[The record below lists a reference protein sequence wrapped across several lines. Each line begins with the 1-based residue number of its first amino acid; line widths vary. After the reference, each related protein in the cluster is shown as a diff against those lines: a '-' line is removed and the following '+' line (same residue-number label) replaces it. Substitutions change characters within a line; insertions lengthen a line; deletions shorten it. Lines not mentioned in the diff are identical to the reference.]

1 MYFGDLQF
9 MAVKI
14 LQIVCRNRAHGKYLK
29 LNGVGFSEN
38 FSQYARNSTGK
49 ASGGGFRAPA
59 HGCRYPII
67 GLVVRR
73 DGLVVRMGWVGCSV
87 GLI

>member
-1 MYFGDLQF
+1 

-14 LQIVCRNRAHGKYLK
+14 LQMLCRNRAYGKYLK

-49 ASGGGFRAPA
+49 GS
-59 HGCRYPII
+59 
-67 GLVVRR
+67 
-73 DGLVVRMGWVGCSV
+73 GWVGFDCADAEFAFGWADAIIASLPPSV